1 MLVLEIGE
9 VPVVD
14 VGGEGMMDFI
24 RASTS
29 LGGGCRRE
37 GVDDGW
43 DVTEG

>member
-1 MLVLEIGE
+1 MLAPEIGE

-14 VGGEGMMDFI
+14 VGGEGMMDFM

-29 LGGGCRRE
+29 LGGGWRRE
-37 GVDDGW
+37 GVIDGW